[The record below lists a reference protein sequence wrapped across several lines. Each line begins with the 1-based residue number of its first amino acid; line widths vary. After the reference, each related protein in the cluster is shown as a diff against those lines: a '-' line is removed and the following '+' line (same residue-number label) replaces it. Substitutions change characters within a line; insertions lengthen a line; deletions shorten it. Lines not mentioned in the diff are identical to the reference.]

1 MRSARQRMVRQMK
14 LRNLSASTQADYLR
28 RLKKLEQ
35 HVGKQLGRISL
46 EEIRDYLLYLHEK
59 RGFTPGSVNSH
70 ARVFRFFFLNVMDRP
85 WPLAAIPA
93 AREPKT
99 LPVVLAPSE
108 VVRFLDAVQNVR
120 YRTIFQ
126 VMYASGLRV
135 SEAANLRA
143 SDIDSQRMVIRV
155 RQGKMSKDRYTV
167 LSPKLLLILRDYWR
181 TCKPGKHQANSKNPW
196 LFPGRI
202 KGRCITT
209 TSIQI
214 VCKKIS
220 IQSGLAPSKKVTP
233 HSFRH
238 SFATHM
244 LENGV
249 DLRTIQVLL
258 GHASLSTTAIYT
270 HIATARI
277 AGMQS
282 PFDLLPGSEAN
293 HGE

>member
-1 MRSARQRMVRQMK
+1 MRSARQRMARQMK
-14 LRNLSASTQADYLR
+14 LRNLSASTQDDYLR

-35 HVGKQLGRISL
+35 HVGKPLGRIGL
-46 EEIRDYLLYLHEK
+46 EEIRSYLLYLHDK
-59 RGFTPGSVNSH
+59 RGLAPGSVNSY
-70 ARVFRFFFLNVMDRP
+70 ARAFRFFFLNVMDRP

-108 VVRFLDAVQNVR
+108 IVRFFDAAKNVT

-135 SEAANLRA
+135 SEAASLRV
-143 SDIDSQRMVIRV
+143 SNIDSARMVIDV
-155 RQGKMSKDRYTV
+155 RHGKNNKDRYTL
-167 LSPKLLLILRDYWR
+167 LSTKLRLILREYWR
-181 TCKPGKHQANSKNPW
+181 TCKPGKGQANCDDPW
-196 LFPGRI
+196 LFPGR
-202 KGRCITT
+202 KPGSHITT
-209 TSIQI
+209 ASIQTA
-214 VCKKIS
+214 CKNVRV
-220 IQSGLAPSKKVTP
+220 QSGFEKNVTP

-249 DLRTIQVLL
+249 DLRTIQVLM
-258 GHASLSTTAIYT
+258 GHASFSTTTMYT

>member
-14 LRNLSASTQADYLR
+14 LRNLSASTRDDYLR
-28 RLKKLEQ
+28 RLKKLERYT
-35 HVGKQLGRISL
+35 GKQLGRIGL
-46 EEIRDYLLYLHEK
+46 DEVRDYLLYLHEK
-59 RGFTPGSVNSH
+59 RGLAPGSVNSY
-70 ARVFRFFFLNVMDRP
+70 ARAFRFFFLNVLDRP
-85 WPLAAIPA
+85 WPGHAIPA

-108 VVRFLDAVQNVR
+108 VVRFFDAAKNVK

-135 SEAANLRA
+135 LEASSLRV

-155 RQGKMSKDRYTV
+155 NQGKMNKDRYTV
-167 LSPKLLLILRDYWR
+167 LSPKLLLSLRKYWR
-181 TCKPGKHQANSKNPW
+181 MCKPAKGQANQKNLW
-196 LFPGRI
+196 LFPGRNP
-202 KGRCITT
+202 GGHITT
-209 TSIQI
+209 GSIQTA
-214 VCKKIS
+214 CKKTFA
-220 IQSGLAPSKKVTP
+220 QSGLEPNKKVTP

-258 GHASLSTTAIYT
+258 GHASFSTTTMYT

-282 PFDLLPGSEAN
+282 PFDFLPESEAN

>member
-14 LRNLSASTQADYLR
+14 LRNLSTSTQDDYLR

-35 HVGKQLGRISL
+35 HVGKSLGRIGL
-46 EEIRDYLLYLHEK
+46 EEIRDYLLYLHDK
-59 RGFTPGSVNSH
+59 RRLAPGSVNSY
-70 ARVFRFFFLNVMDRP
+70 ARAFRFFFLNVMDRP

-108 VVRFLDAVQNVR
+108 VVRFFDAAKSFK

-126 VMYASGLRV
+126 IMYASGLRV
-135 SEAANLRA
+135 SEAANLRV

-155 RQGKMSKDRYTV
+155 NQGKMNKDRYTV
-167 LSPKLLLILRDYWR
+167 LSPKLLLILREYWR
-181 TCKPGKHQANSKNPW
+181 TCKPANVQVKRTDPW
-196 LFPGRI
+196 VFPGR
-202 KGRCITT
+202 KPGSHITT
-209 TSIQI
+209 ASIQTA
-214 VCKKIS
+214 CKNVRV
-220 IQSGLAPSKKVTP
+220 QSGLEKNVTP

-249 DLRTIQVLL
+249 DLRTIQVLM
-258 GHASLSTTAIYT
+258 GHASFSTTTIYT

-277 AGMQS
+277 AGMRS

-293 HGE
+293 HE